1 MIFTKLSVYF
11 GLCYM
16 RDVSSAVVLMLVAN
30 PNVHIDHYESSLY
43 RTCVYYTESEIVY
56 KDINYT
62 NTTNTS
68 TISDSVYT
76 EDGGTQVYCELN
88 LGRIIL
94 TIIICIYLCA
104 GYIIINGLPRCLKS
118 TKESYKK
125 QLDVL

>member
-16 RDVSSAVVLMLVAN
+16 RDVSSAVVFMLVAN

-43 RTCVYYTESEIVY
+43 RTCVYYTESEIID
-56 KDINYT
+56 KGINTT
-62 NTTNTS
+62 NTTNTTNMS

-94 TIIICIYLCA
+94 TIIT
-104 GYIIINGLPRCLKS
+104 GK
-118 TKESYKK
+118 YKFG
-125 QLDVL
+125 V